1 MVGYFELLRVVRG
14 FGCYHRSLLRKCNA
28 GGGGGV
34 VLGAL
39 PVAQDLFK
47 FGPPGPAGPGWG
59 GKPDQDCSIAN
70 INAVLCAGFSK
81 TKVKQVDSRPL
92 TKMGVG
98 PSGFGVLADR

>member
-1 MVGYFELLRVVRG
+1 MCGDLVATTVRYLESATRG
-14 FGCYHRSLLRKCNA
+14 AGG

-98 PSGFGVLADR
+98 SSGFGVLADR

>member
-1 MVGYFELLRVVRG
+1 MRSPEFLIGHLCGHCVLR
-14 FGCYHRSLLRKCNA
+14 
-28 GGGGGV
+28 
-34 VLGAL
+34 
-39 PVAQDLFK
+39 P
-47 FGPPGPAGPGWG
+47 WG

-98 PSGFGVLADR
+98 SSGFGKTDDVTRHALLRPERRPEPPLSHHLCCSTL

>member
-1 MVGYFELLRVVRG
+1 M
-14 FGCYHRSLLRKCNA
+14 
-28 GGGGGV
+28 
-34 VLGAL
+34 
-39 PVAQDLFK
+39 
-47 FGPPGPAGPGWG
+47 G